1 MAATDRRSGASTVTR
16 PSLGRA
22 VVLAVLVWG
31 AAAAFVLL
39 VAADT
44 RMGPVVFRFTKTHG
58 VHLGDIYATL
68 ACVVVAM
75 LITVWI
81 AVDHMGRKRRWV
93 KAQRRAEREQE
104 EAARYAEDHP
114 DDYADDEY
122 ADDEYVDEYPD
133 DYVDEGNEPEPE
145 PRGSRHEID
154 PDLVET
160 VFIRRPSDIEGR
172 HRQRN

>member
-1 MAATDRRSGASTVTR
+1 MAASERRSAARTVTR

-22 VVLAVLVWG
+22 VMLAVLTWG
-31 AAAAFVLL
+31 AAMAFVLM

-44 RMGPVVFRFTKTHG
+44 RLGPVVFRFTATHG

-81 AVDHMGRKRRWV
+81 AVDHMGRKRRWAN
-93 KAQRRAEREQE
+93 AQRRAEREQE
-104 EAARYAEDHP
+104 AAARYAEEHP
-114 DDYADDEY
+114 DDYADEFAEEYDDDYAEEY
-122 ADDEYVDEYPD
+122 AD
-133 DYVDEGNEPEPE
+133 EGYEPE
-145 PRGSRHEID
+145 PRHRHEPD

-160 VFIRRPSDIEGR
+160 VFIQRPTDLEGR

>member
-1 MAATDRRSGASTVTR
+1 MSR

-93 KAQRRAEREQE
+93 RAQRRAEREQE
-104 EAARYAEDHP
+104 AAARYAEDHP
-114 DDYADDEY
+114 DGYADDYADGEY
-122 ADDEYVDEYPD
+122 ADEYVDEYAD
-133 DYVDEGNEPEPE
+133 DYPDEYADEGYEAEPE
-145 PRGSRHEID
+145 PRGGRHEPD

-160 VFIRRPSDIEGR
+160 VFIRRPTDLEGR
-172 HRQRN
+172 HRQRH

>member
-1 MAATDRRSGASTVTR
+1 MTR

-31 AAAAFVLL
+31 AAAAFVLM

-44 RMGPVVFRFTKTHG
+44 RMGPVVFRLTKTHG

-93 KAQRRAEREQE
+93 RAQRRAEREQE

-114 DDYADDEY
+114 DDYADDYADGEY
-122 ADDEYVDEYPD
+122 ADEYVDEYAD
-133 DYVDEGNEPEPE
+133 DYADEGYEPEPE
-145 PRGSRHEID
+145 PRGGHHALD

-160 VFIRRPSDIEGR
+160 VFIRRPTDLEGR
-172 HRQRN
+172 HRQRH